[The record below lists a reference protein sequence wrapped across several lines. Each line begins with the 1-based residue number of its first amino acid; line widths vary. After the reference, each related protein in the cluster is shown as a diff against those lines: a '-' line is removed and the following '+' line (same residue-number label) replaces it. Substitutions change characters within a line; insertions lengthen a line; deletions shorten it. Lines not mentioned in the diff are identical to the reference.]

1 MELSDLPDQSRVY
14 ANLTS
19 LHLMLEHSTYK
30 DRKPFDVDRLARLA
44 PGLRRLATSVANL
57 MPDQR
62 LIDFIWE
69 VIPRFLQLV
78 HLVVNK
84 NSLYPSKPAKRELFQ
99 QQFFATG
106 EEHGYRYCTIDFRF
120 RYRDEINIWL

>member
-1 MELSDLPDQSRVY
+1 MELSDLPDQSRFY

-44 PGLRRLATSVANL
+44 PGLRRLATSAANL

-84 NSLYPSKPAKRELFQ
+84 NSLYPSQTAKKDLFLRL
-99 QQFFATG
+99 FMATSESRG
-106 EEHGYRYCTIDFRF
+106 CNCNTINFCF
-120 RYRDEINIWL
+120 CCHDEINI